1 MHNCEM
7 SHLILVADDDPDIRM
22 ILRTILE
29 SAGYAVILAIDGNDA
44 LAQLRGG
51 VLPDLAVLDI
61 AMPGC
66 DGNAVCQAI
75 RSIPFYGPTV
85 SVIMVSARE
94 GVEDKLR
101 SLDGGADD
109 YITKPFN
116 NQELLARVRSALRAH
131 DLSVE
136 LQSTRAQLIEQ
147 ERTQAVT
154 ELAGS
159 AAHALNQPLAS
170 LKLNLHLLDILQPSD
185 ERFLAAKDAIK
196 GDVERLADL
205 IVRLQGA
212 AKSKRRDYH
221 DGKKIMDL

>member
-1 MHNCEM
+1 MHNCVM
-7 SHLILVADDDPDIRM
+7 SHLILVADDDPDIRL
-22 ILRTILE
+22 IIKTILE
-29 SAGYAVILAIDGNDA
+29 SAGYAVILASDGNDA
-44 LAQLRGG
+44 VTQLRGG
-51 VLPDLAVLDI
+51 VLPDLAILDI

-85 SVIMVSARE
+85 SVIMVTARD
-94 GVEDKLR
+94 GIEDKLR

-116 NQELLARVRSALRAH
+116 AQEFLARVRSTLRVH

-136 LQSTRAQLIEQ
+136 LQSTRAKLIDQ

-159 AAHALNQPLAS
+159 AAHALNQPLAA
-170 LKLNLHLLDILQPSD
+170 LKLNLHLLDILEPTD
-185 ERFLAAKDAIK
+185 ERFLTAKAAIK
-196 GDVERLADL
+196 SDVERLADL

-212 AKSKRRDYH
+212 AKSKRQDYH
-221 DGKKIMDL
+221 DGKKIIDF